1 MARLLIVDNDARI
14 VELTALFLGREG
26 HEVETALSYAEAG
39 ARIDERR
46 PDLMLAD
53 LDLGHEH
60 GREEL
65 PRLAAEGRLPATLV
79 VSGFLDA
86 ELEAELGRLE
96 GVRGTLTKPVDLER
110 LAARIVA
117 EVGEGDAAGAPQA
130 PLQAAEEDEEGW
142 IEIVPLAPG
151 VAPRAAE
158 PAPERLSP
166 SESPVF
172 DPPERRRP

>member
-26 HEVETALSYAEAG
+26 HEVETALSYAEARG
-39 ARIDERR
+39 RIDERR

-79 VSGFLDA
+79 VSGFLDV
-86 ELEAELGRLE
+86 ELEVELGRLE
-96 GVRGTLTKPVDLER
+96 GVRGTLTKPVDLES
-110 LAARIVA
+110 LAARIVQ
-117 EVGEGDAAGAPQA
+117 EVGEEAAAVAPPA
-130 PLQAAEEDEEGW
+130 TAAVEEDEEGW

-151 VAPRAAE
+151 VEPRDPG
-158 PAPERLSP
+158 PAREQPSPPET
-166 SESPVF
+166 PVF
-172 DPPERRRP
+172 DQDGRRLP

>member
-1 MARLLIVDNDARI
+1 MALLLIVDNDARI

-26 HEVETALSYAEAG
+26 HEIETALSYAEARL
-39 ARIDERR
+39 RIDERR

-79 VSGFLDA
+79 VSGFLDV

-110 LAARIVA
+110 LAARIVE
-117 EVGEGDAAGAPQA
+117 EVGKGDVAGAPEASVPA
-130 PLQAAEEDEEGW
+130 PEEDEEGW

-151 VAPRAAE
+151 VAPRDLE
-158 PAPERLSP
+158 PDREWPPSPEFPIL
-166 SESPVF
+166 
-172 DPPERRRP
+172 DHDGRRRL